1 MATISNNNLIKAVR
15 ALTNLAKLVSENPEY
30 FSDWF
35 DYDVIETCKEVIALL
50 KPKEVAK
57 AK

>member
-1 MATISNNNLIKAVR
+1 MR

-35 DYDVIETCKEVIALL
+35 DYDVIETCREVIALL